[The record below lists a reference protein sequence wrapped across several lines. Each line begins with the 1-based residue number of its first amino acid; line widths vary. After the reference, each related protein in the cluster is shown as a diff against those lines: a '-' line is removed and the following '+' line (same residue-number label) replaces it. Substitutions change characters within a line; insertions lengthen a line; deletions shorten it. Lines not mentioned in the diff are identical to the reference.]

1 MDIELIGSY
10 LLIIVLTLAGI
21 TGIIICI
28 TILKKTAKAEK
39 VPAKIIG
46 IKSRRGTRGTIE
58 RHFKYAVQITN
69 DKVIELERL
78 ERISMIGYISDS
90 LVIKEYLGKEIMVPY
105 DRKNN
110 KLFPHETIVETYL
123 QSSIIVTTLGCV
135 IILMLL
141 LL

>member
-1 MDIELIGSY
+1 MDLELIGSY
-10 LLIIVLTLAGI
+10 FMIIFVTLAGL
-21 TGIIICI
+21 TGTIICI
-28 TILKKTAKAEK
+28 TILKKTAKAEM
-39 VPAKIIG
+39 VPARIIG
-46 IKSRRGTRGTIE
+46 ISSRGTIE
-58 RHFKYAVQITN
+58 RHFKYSVQIDN

-78 ERISMIGYISDS
+78 ERISTIGYISDS
-90 LVIKEYLGKEIMVPY
+90 LVVKEYLGKELMVPY

-123 QSSIIVTTLGCV
+123 QTSIIITTLGCV

>member
-10 LLIIVLTLAGI
+10 FMIIFLTLAGI

-28 TILKKTAKAEK
+28 TILKKTAKAEM
-39 VPAKIIG
+39 VPARIIE
-46 IKSRRGTRGTIE
+46 IKSRGTIE
-58 RHFKYAVQITN
+58 RHFKYAIQIDN

-90 LVIKEYLGKEIMVPY
+90 LVIKEYLGKELMVPY

-110 KLFPHETIVETYL
+110 KLFPHEPIVRTYL
-123 QSSIIVTTLGCV
+123 QISIIVTTLGCV